1 MYKGKFLLLLLPTIA
16 LQKMR
21 IKPPQIIRKLFP
33 SFIWNF
39 PDEKDGI
46 FLTFDDG
53 PRPEVTPWVLDLLDK
68 YNAKATFF
76 CIGKNVEMFP
86 ELFEEVKR
94 RGHAVGNHSYSHV
107 KGWGMHTGDYVRDI
121 DIAGDMIR
129 SNLFRPPYARIGT
142 NQARVLGERYKIIMW
157 DIISRDYNQA
167 LSGDACARN
176 VIPHL
181 EPGAIIVFHDSIK
194 CSRNLFEALPQVLE
208 AIKAKGLVCK
218 RIEL

>member
-1 MYKGKFLLLLLPTIA
+1 
-16 LQKMR
+16 MR
-21 IKPPQIIRKLFP
+21 IKPPKIIRKLFP
-33 SFIWNF
+33 TFIWNF

-107 KGWGMHTGDYVRDI
+107 KGWGMKTGDYVRDI
-121 DIAGDMIR
+121 DIAGDMIK
-129 SNLFRPPYARIGT
+129 SNLFRPPYAR
-142 NQARVLGERYKIIMW
+142 NGE
-157 DIISRDYNQA
+157 
-167 LSGDACARN
+167 
-176 VIPHL
+176 P
-181 EPGAIIVFHDSIK
+181 
-194 CSRNLFEALPQVLE
+194 LPLWLPVY
-208 AIKAKGLVCK
+208 APY
-218 RIEL
+218 R

>member
-1 MYKGKFLLLLLPTIA
+1 
-16 LQKMR
+16 MR
-21 IKPPQIIRKLFP
+21 IRAPKIIRKLYP

-39 PDEKDGI
+39 PDEKDAV

-53 PRPEVTPWVLDLLDK
+53 PRPEVTPWVLDILDK

-107 KGWGMHTGDYVRDI
+107 KGWGMQTGDYVRDI
-121 DIAGDMIR
+121 DIAGDMIK

-142 NQARVLGERYKIIMW
+142 NQARVLSERYKTIMW
-157 DIISRDYNQA
+157 NIISRDYNRS

-176 VIPHL
+176 VIRYL
-181 EPGAIIVFHDSIK
+181 EPGSIIVFHDSIK
-194 CSRNLFEALPQVLE
+194 CAQNLFIALPQVLE
-208 AIKAKGLVCK
+208 AIKAKGLICK
-218 RIEL
+218 QIEL